1 MVFWP
6 SVRVMSVHRYD
17 DTTTWIVDMFASRN
31 LSCYMKR
38 VKDSMQG
45 AFLVSNDK
53 HRFPS
58 LLKPVDTLLLSH
70 MIVNLFADS

>member
-1 MVFWP
+1 
-6 SVRVMSVHRYD
+6 
-17 DTTTWIVDMFASRN
+17 
-31 LSCYMKR
+31 MKI

-53 HRFPS
+53 QRFPS
-58 LLKPVDTLLLSH
+58 LLKPVDTLVLSH